1 MADQAGAQQLFDLWK
16 KQVEE
21 GTRAWLK
28 MAGQG
33 QSPDPQA
40 FWRPFMDQG
49 MQAWSKVMTQ
59 GQPSPDLMSQWK
71 QLEGFLNQ
79 AGPVKKAAEQ
89 HIEATLAGLGVPSR
103 SQVVGIA
110 KQIIALEEKIDAVD
124 DRIDTM
130 LKRLEELT
138 AAVRKDRA

>member
-28 MAGQG
+28 MLE
-33 QSPDPQA
+33 QA
-40 FWRPFMDQG
+40 MGTESFA
-49 MQAWSKVMTQ
+49 QAM
-59 GQPSPDLMSQWK
+59 GK

>member
-1 MADQAGAQQLFDLWK
+1 MG
-16 KQVEE
+16 
-21 GTRAWLK
+21 
-28 MAGQG
+28 
-33 QSPDPQA
+33 
-40 FWRPFMDQG
+40 
-49 MQAWSKVMTQ
+49 
-59 GQPSPDLMSQWK
+59 K

-110 KQIIALEEKIDAVD
+110 KQIIALEEKIDGVD
-124 DRIDTM
+124 DRIDAM